1 MQEENEDYKDAHL
14 GIECYECNVWISRLI
29 IGIMFQTAIAIA
41 WSIFVCRHVKQARDR
56 LLEPLKVVD

>member
-1 MQEENEDYKDAHL
+1 M